1 MQVSKDEVDQIDR
14 QFHDKP
20 RSAPSSPKIGT
31 LSMPNKRHS
40 GVPSKGLSH
49 KLNAT
54 IEKNHSLRRCETSV
68 THHYHANSSS
78 PGFPETISTS
88 EDSSN
93 DEELQMPRLNL
104 DLVEDMKD
112 YLFKATSISHSTP
125 PAVDRSVRTW
135 KIVCFFVVVWLR
147 IIRSF
152 MFYFLAFFFP
162 KFFWLQ
168 VKLLNH
174 TQ

>member
-78 PGFPETISTS
+78 PGFPETNSTS

-125 PAVDRSVRTW
+125 PAVDRSERT
-135 KIVCFFVVVWLR
+135 
-147 IIRSF
+147 
-152 MFYFLAFFFP
+152 
-162 KFFWLQ
+162 
-168 VKLLNH
+168 
-174 TQ
+174 